1 MQADT
6 TRGEARRGPVRSPQS
21 LVSGLLLIAL
31 SLFAVWLISDLPQG
45 TLRAMGPAMLPRW
58 LAVGL
63 GLAGLAL
70 VVWSFLE
77 DGDPLERWSLRG
89 PGMVVLAILAFA
101 VTIRPFPIGGF
112 TTPGLGLIGAGPLAI
127 FIGGYASNEARPR
140 ELALLALTLTPVCML
155 LFGDALNLP
164 IPIFPL
170 GLADLFPAGTSQK
183 AMLRIFAAL
192 LLAAAAALF
201 AATWRRQVNA
211 PVDVADHQGK
221 I

>member
-6 TRGEARRGPVRSPQS
+6 TRGEGRRGPVRSPQS

-58 LAVGL
+58 LAIGL

-77 DGDPLERWSLRG
+77 DGEPLERWSLRG

-101 VTIRPFPIGGF
+101 VTIRPFDLGVL

-170 GLADLFPAGTSQK
+170 ALADLFPAGTSQK
-183 AMLRIFAAL
+183 AMLRIFAL
-192 LLAAAAALF
+192 ILLAAAAALF
-201 AATWRRQVNA
+201 AATWRRQAAA